1 MNRNLVFIRL
11 YYLFW
16 LGAGGF
22 IYPFISLFY
31 KQQGLSGT
39 QMGLLGTI
47 GSIIGL
53 VSAPLI
59 GRISDNVSNPR
70 RVLQVCLVGS
80 SVLFLILSQQDIF
93 LWIAVIIAF
102 EAMIG
107 AAIYPL
113 SDAQALNV
121 ANHQKEG
128 YGSIRLWGSLGWAM
142 TAFVGGW
149 IVERTGLVSVFI
161 GYAISYS
168 LCALML
174 VWITTPPS
182 LTPKNEQEPRPRLR
196 DVIQGLLHD
205 RALIGLAIAFAIF
218 WLTSNGR
225 QQFEALYLQQ
235 LGASERM
242 IGFAYTYPAIIEI
255 PIMLWADKLMRK
267 HGAGKMLTVA
277 LLIEGLVMGIIVI
290 SPTLISMLFMRLAS
304 SVYYSFYAIS
314 SIAYASER
322 APAGQ
327 SATVLSLYF
336 VTLGGTIS
344 LVASPLTGMI
354 FDRFGAYPL
363 YGIAMTGAF
372 ITWLILL
379 LTQKKPAGKKLESL

>member
-1 MNRNLVFIRL
+1 MNRNLLFIRL

-39 QMGLLGTI
+39 QMGLLGTVA
-47 GSIIGL
+47 SVIGL

-59 GRISDNVSNPR
+59 GRISDKVSNPR
-70 RVLQVCLVGS
+70 RVLQVCLIGS
-80 SVLFLILSQQDIF
+80 SVLFLVLSQQKTF

-102 EAMIG
+102 ESMIG
-107 AAIYPL
+107 APIYPL

-128 YGSIRLWGSLGWAM
+128 YGSIRLWGSLGWAI

-161 GYAISYS
+161 GYAISYG

-174 VWITTPPS
+174 VALTTPRS
-182 LTPKNEQEPRPRLR
+182 LTPKTDEPHLPLKE
-196 DVIQGLLHD
+196 VLQNLLSD
-205 RALIGLAIAFAIF
+205 RALIGLAFAFAIF

-225 QQFEALYLQQ
+225 QQFEALYMQQ

-242 IGFAYTYPAIIEI
+242 IGLAYTYPALIEI

-267 HGAGKMLTVA
+267 YGAGKLLTLA
-277 LLIEGLVMGIIVI
+277 LLIESLVMSIIVI
-290 SPTLISMLFMRLAS
+290 SPSLISILFMRLAS
-304 SVYYSFYAIS
+304 SLYYSFYAVA

-322 APAGQ
+322 APTGQ
-327 SATVLSLYF
+327 RATVLSLYF
-336 VTLGGTIS
+336 VTLGSTIS
-344 LVASPLTGMI
+344 LVASPITGMI
-354 FDRFGAYPL
+354 FDRVGAYPL
-363 YGIAMTGAF
+363 YIIAMVGAF
-372 ITWLILL
+372 AAWLILVF
-379 LTQKKPAGKKLESL
+379 TQNKTSMPLQK

>member
-39 QMGLLGTI
+39 QMGLLGTVA
-47 GSIIGL
+47 SIIGL

-59 GRISDNVSNPR
+59 GRISDNVPSPR
-70 RVLQVCLVGS
+70 RVLQICLIGS
-80 SVLFLILSQQDIF
+80 SVLYLILSQQKIF
-93 LWIAVIIAF
+93 LWIAVIVAI
-102 EAMIG
+102 ESMIG
-107 AAIYPL
+107 APIYPL

-128 YGSIRLWGSLGWAM
+128 YGSIRLWGSLGWAI
-142 TAFVGGW
+142 TAFIGGW

-161 GYAISYS
+161 GYAFSYGM
-168 LCALML
+168 CALML
-174 VWITTPPS
+174 VAITTPQGQVQKNNGPHPPLKEVLLS
-182 LTPKNEQEPRPRLR
+182 LLS
-196 DVIQGLLHD
+196 D
-205 RALIGLAIAFAIF
+205 RALIGLAFAFAIF

-225 QQFEALYLQQ
+225 QQFEALYMKQ
-235 LGASERM
+235 LGASARI
-242 IGFAYTYPAIIEI
+242 IGLAYTYPAIIEI

-267 HGAGKMLTVA
+267 HGAGKLLTLA
-277 LLIEGLVMGIIVI
+277 LLIEALVMSIVVI
-290 SPTLISMLFMRLAS
+290 SPSLVSILFMRLAS

-336 VTLGGTIS
+336 VTLGSTIS
-344 LVASPLTGMI
+344 LVASPITGMI
-354 FDRFGAYPL
+354 FDRAGAYPL
-363 YGIAMTGAF
+363 YIIAMIGAF
-372 ITWLILL
+372 AAWLILVF
-379 LTQKKPAGKKLESL
+379 TQNKPSLSLEV

>member
-1 MNRNLVFIRL
+1 MNRNLAFIRL

-39 QMGLLGTI
+39 QMGLLGTVA
-47 GSIIGL
+47 SIIGL

-59 GRISDNVSNPR
+59 GRVSDNVSNPR
-70 RVLQVCLVGS
+70 RVLQICLTGS
-80 SVLFLILSQQDIF
+80 AILFLILSQKNVF

-107 AAIYPL
+107 APIYPL

-128 YGSIRLWGSLGWAM
+128 YGSIRLWGSLGWAI
-142 TAFVGGW
+142 TAFIGGW
-149 IVERTGLVSVFI
+149 IVERSGLVSVFI
-161 GYAISYS
+161 GYAISYGM
-168 LCALML
+168 CALML
-174 VWITTPPS
+174 FAITTPPS
-182 LTPKNEQEPRPRLR
+182 LAQKNEEPRPHLKE
-196 DVIQGLLHD
+196 VIQGLLHD

-225 QQFEALYLQQ
+225 QQFEALYMQQ
-235 LGASERM
+235 LGASERI
-242 IGFAYTYPAIIEI
+242 IGLAYTYPALIEI

-267 HGAGKMLTVA
+267 YGAGKLLTSA
-277 LLIEGLVMGIIVI
+277 LLIEGFVMAIIVV
-290 SPTLISMLFMRLAS
+290 SPSLASILFMRLAS
-304 SVYYSFYAIS
+304 SLYYSFYAVS

-327 SATVLSLYF
+327 RATVLSLYF
-336 VTLGGTIS
+336 VTLGSTIS
-344 LVASPLTGMI
+344 LVASPVTGMI
-354 FDRFGAYPL
+354 FDRSGAYPL
-363 YGIAMTGAF
+363 YVIAMIGAF
-372 ITWLILL
+372 AAWLVLVF
-379 LTQKKPAGKKLESL
+379 TQNKPLENKTVKV

>member
-39 QMGLLGTI
+39 QMGLLGTVA
-47 GSIIGL
+47 SIIGL

-70 RVLQVCLVGS
+70 RVLQICLMGS
-80 SVLFLILSQQDIF
+80 AVLFLILSRQSVF

-107 AAIYPL
+107 APIYPL

-128 YGSIRLWGSLGWAM
+128 YGSIRLWGSLGWAI

-174 VWITTPPS
+174 VWITTPKSQTQKIDEPS
-182 LTPKNEQEPRPRLR
+182 PPLI
-196 DVIQGLLHD
+196 DVVQGLLHD

-225 QQFEALYLQQ
+225 QQFEALYMQQ
-235 LGASERM
+235 LGASERI
-242 IGFAYTYPAIIEI
+242 IGLAYTYPAIIEI

-267 HGAGKMLTVA
+267 YGAGKLLTLA
-277 LLIEGLVMGIIVI
+277 LLIEAFVMGIIVI
-290 SPTLISMLFMRLAS
+290 SPSLISILFMRLAS

-336 VTLGGTIS
+336 VTLGSTIS
-344 LVASPLTGMI
+344 LVASPITGMI
-354 FDRFGAYPL
+354 FDRAGAYPL
-363 YGIAMTGAF
+363 YIIAMVGAF
-372 ITWLILL
+372 AAWLILVF
-379 LTQKKPAGKKLESL
+379 TQNNSLNQTT